1 MVEAENHEVLK
12 HYSLLYAAFAGNRRS
27 YVDFHKMF
35 RADIHFIICFIIAPF
50 FLLVQCFVCL
60 LLFLFR
66 NNDMVAGLQLTQ
78 AVYHLASMYRY
89 ADEGRFSTKQEQHTV
104 DVNPS
109 LTSALAHAYC

>member
-1 MVEAENHEVLK
+1 MVQAENHEVLK

-27 YVDFHKMF
+27 YVDSDKMF
-35 RADIHFIICFIIAPF
+35 RADIHIIICFIIASF

-78 AVYHLASMYRY
+78 AVYHFASIYRLIFFNVQGG
-89 ADEGRFSTKQEQHTV
+89 ACQFLIDSDKV
-104 DVNPS
+104 D
-109 LTSALAHAYC
+109 HYI